1 MLNVGII
8 APIIDS
14 KEKLTDIVNE
24 IPHLSYEL
32 SSVSSSNFL
41 KFFNDS
47 LDLVI
52 IDIDEDT
59 IVSLRAIRKM
69 KAKSSKDLEVLI
81 VSSSLNID
89 TILQVFKAGATG
101 YLMKDEKMV
110 NISKALNSYQKEK
123 PSISDSVIKQLVN
136 YLNKSPLSNDKLTS
150 KEKEVINY
158 MMDGLSYKMIADKMT
173 VSINAVRFHVT
184 NIYKKLNIHSRS
196 ELFKIYFDGK
206 LAI

>member
-1 MLNVGII
+1 MINVGII
-8 APIIDS
+8 SPETNS
-14 KEKLTDIVNE
+14 KEKLINIVNE
-24 IPHLSYEL
+24 IPHLEYEL
-32 SSVSSSNFL
+32 SSISSSNFL

-47 LDLVI
+47 LELII

-59 IVSLRAIRKM
+59 TVSLRAIRKM
-69 KAKSSKDLEVLI
+69 KTKSSKDLEVLVI
-81 VSSSLNID
+81 SSSLDIE

-101 YLMKDEKMV
+101 YLIKDEEMV
-110 NISKALNSYQKEK
+110 YISKALNSYQKEK
-123 PSISDSVIKQLVN
+123 PSISDPVIKQIVT
-136 YLNKSPLSNDKLTS
+136 YLNTTKMSDDRLTS

-196 ELFKIYFDGK
+196 ELFKIYFEGK